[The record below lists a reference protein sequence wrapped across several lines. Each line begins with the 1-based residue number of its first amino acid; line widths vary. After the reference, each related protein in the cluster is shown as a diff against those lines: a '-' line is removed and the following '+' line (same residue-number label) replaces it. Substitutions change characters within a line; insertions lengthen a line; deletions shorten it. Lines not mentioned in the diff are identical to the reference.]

1 MPPTFMGIFTLMNLI
16 GILYHPQKADTR
28 QTAEQVSR
36 WLDQRQMRHWVS
48 PNSEEAS
55 DVAALAVTELLVVLG
70 GDGST
75 LRAARLAAAYDIPIF
90 SINMGR
96 VGFLSEAE
104 LDNWPEKLDAVLGGN
119 YWRERR
125 LMLQAQLYH
134 GSQVS
139 EKMVALND
147 VVVGRGV
154 QARIVHLKLFVD
166 NDHVTTYVAD
176 GLIVATPTGST
187 AYSMAVGGPLLPPE
201 LENFLVI
208 PVAPHLSLGRALV
221 LHRQAVICIEVEMDQ
236 DVTVTADGQ
245 ETSQLRGGDRVVLQK
260 HEHAAVFARVGSSGY
275 FYRRLMRRLGVQR
288 TTD

>member
-1 MPPTFMGIFTLMNLI
+1 MKRI
-16 GILYHPQKADTR
+16 GILYHPEKAIT
-28 QTAEQVSR
+28 QQVAAQVSR
-36 WLDQRQMRHWVS
+36 WLDERQIENWIG
-48 PNSEEAS
+48 PNADHAS
-55 DVAALAVTELLVVLG
+55 DMSALPTTDLLVVLG

-75 LRAARLAAAYDIPIF
+75 LRAARLAADNDIPIF
-90 SINMGR
+90 CINMGR

-104 LDNWPEKLDAVLGGN
+104 LDNWPEKLEAVLRGN

-134 GSQVS
+134 GGEPL

-147 VVVGRGV
+147 VVVGRGI
-154 QARIVHLKLFVD
+154 QARVVRLKLFVD
-166 NDHVTTYVAD
+166 NDHVTTYTAD

-187 AYSMAVGGPLLPPE
+187 AYSMAAGGPLLPPE

-221 LHRQAVICIEVEMDQ
+221 LHRQAVICIEVE
-236 DVTVTADGQ
+236 VEHEATVTADGQ
-245 ETSQLRGGDRVVLQK
+245 EASPLRSGDRVVLQK
-260 HEHAAVFARVGSSGY
+260 HDHTAIFARVGTSGY
-275 FYRRLMRRLGVQR
+275 FYRRLMRRLGVHR